1 LVSAGHRRPG
11 DGEFHIRAER
21 DGGSPLSTKNASAVV
36 SSSQSASLKLQP
48 PRAATP
54 FPVILATATAVPEH
68 TITRDDVKYYMGRVF
83 DIPER
88 KLEAMMSIVDN
99 AQVLKR
105 HSIFPITYTVE
116 PRALYKT
123 NQEYIEHAIKLGR
136 EAAEKC
142 LERAHLRADEID
154 LIITVSCTGFM
165 IPSLDAHLINM
176 MGFRSDVRRMP
187 FTELGCAAGAM
198 AIARAADYLKAY
210 PGGNALV
217 IAVELPSL
225 TFQRKDISQANL
237 ISSILFGDGA
247 AAVVVSNSPKAVS
260 DVLPSASSAS
270 PSTPAHANG
279 NGNYPAN
286 GSAATAALAHKPQ
299 ILVSETYTFP
309 DSLGAMGFDLRDSG
323 FHILLDKNVPDMI
336 GAKIKPLI
344 DDFLGRHGLTQQD
357 IKGWILHPGGARLLG
372 NVEIALGLTKCQT
385 QPSWDVLANV
395 GNLSSAT
402 ILFILQEWLDKR
414 PLNSGD
420 IALAAAFGPGFS
432 AEFLLLQWT

>member
-1 LVSAGHRRPG
+1 MTTRPWAGNGSAHN
-11 DGEFHIRAER
+11 HNSHCTIA
-21 DGGSPLSTKNASAVV
+21 
-36 SSSQSASLKLQP
+36 
-48 PRAATP
+48 
-54 FPVILATATAVPEH
+54 ATATALPPHV
-68 TITRDDVKYYMGRVF
+68 ITRDDVKYYMGRVF
-83 DIPER
+83 DIAER
-88 KLEAMMSIVDN
+88 RLDAMMSIVDN

-105 HSIFPITYTVE
+105 HVIFPIDYTVE
-116 PRALYKT
+116 PRTLQKT
-123 NQEYIEHAIKLGR
+123 NDEYMEFAIKLGQ
-136 EAAEKC
+136 EAAEKS
-142 LERAHLRADEID
+142 LARAGLRPDDID

-165 IPSLDAHLINM
+165 IPSLDAHLINR
-176 MGFRSDVRRMP
+176 MGFRSNVVRMP

-198 AIARAADYLKAY
+198 ALGRAADFLKAR
-210 PGGNALV
+210 PGGNVLI

-247 AAVVVSNSPKAVS
+247 AAVVVRGEEAPGPK
-260 DVLPSASSAS
+260 
-270 PSTPAHANG
+270 
-279 NGNYPAN
+279 
-286 GSAATAALAHKPQ
+286 

-323 FHILLDKNVPDMI
+323 FHILLAKDVPEMI
-336 GAKIKPLI
+336 GAKIRDLV
-344 DDFLGRHGLTQQD
+344 DDFLQRHGKKQDD

-402 ILFILQEWLDKR
+402 ILFILQEWLEKR
-414 PLNSGD
+414 PLNPGEH
-420 IALAAAFGPGFS
+420 AFAAAFGPGFS

>member
-1 LVSAGHRRPG
+1 VEPARPG
-11 DGEFHIRAER
+11 FAPTGQ
-21 DGGSPLSTKNASAVV
+21 GTPLSTDRVTALARTDHKKSPH
-36 SSSQSASLKLQP
+36 S
-48 PRAATP
+48 T
-54 FPVILATATAVPEH
+54 IIATATAVPQF

-105 HSIFPITYTVE
+105 HAIFPIEYTVE
-116 PRALYKT
+116 PRALQKT
-123 NQEYIEHAIKLGR
+123 NQEYMEHAIKLGR

-142 LERAHLRADEID
+142 LERAGLRADEVD

-165 IPSLDAHLINM
+165 IPSLDAHLINL
-176 MGFRSDVRRMP
+176 MGFRADVRRMP

-198 AIARAADYLKAY
+198 ALGRAADYLRAY
-210 PGGNALV
+210 PGGNVLI

-247 AAVVVSNSPKAVS
+247 AAVLVS
-260 DVLPSASSAS
+260 
-270 PSTPAHANG
+270 G
-279 NGNYPAN
+279 NGGHGPN
-286 GSAATAALAHKPQ
+286 
-299 ILVSETYTFP
+299 ILGSETYTFP

-323 FHILLDKNVPDMI
+323 FHILLDKGVPEMI
-336 GAKIKPLI
+336 GEKIKGLVHS
-344 DDFLGRHGLTQQD
+344 FLERHGMTQED
-357 IKGWILHPGGARLLG
+357 VKGWILHPGGARLLG

-385 QPSWDVLANV
+385 QPSWDILANV

-402 ILFILQEWLDKR
+402 ILFILQEWLEKR
-414 PLNSGD
+414 PLRAGD
-420 IALAAAFGPGFS
+420 RALAAAFGPGFS

>member
-1 LVSAGHRRPG
+1 MSTDR
-11 DGEFHIRAER
+11 
-21 DGGSPLSTKNASAVV
+21 GSTLAPSTNGN
-36 SSSQSASLKLQP
+36 SSHS
-48 PRAATP
+48 T
-54 FPVILATATAVPEH
+54 IIATATALPEF

-99 AQVLKR
+99 AQVHKR
-105 HSIFPITYTVE
+105 HAIFPIEYTVE
-116 PRALYKT
+116 PRALEKT
-123 NQEYIEHAIKLGR
+123 NQEYMEHAIKLGR

-142 LERAHLRADEID
+142 LERAGVNADEVD

-165 IPSLDAHLINM
+165 IPSLDAHLINL
-176 MGFRSDVRRMP
+176 MGFRSDIRRMP

-198 AIARAADYLKAY
+198 ALGRAADFLKAY
-210 PGGNALV
+210 PGGNALIV
-217 IAVELPSL
+217 SVELPSL

-247 AAVVVSNSPKAVS
+247 AAVLVS
-260 DVLPSASSAS
+260 
-270 PSTPAHANG
+270 G
-279 NGNYPAN
+279 NG
-286 GSAATAALAHKPQ
+286 GSGPR

-309 DSLGAMGFDLRDSG
+309 DSLGAMGFDLRDTG
-323 FHILLDKNVPDMI
+323 FHILLAKDVPEMI
-336 GAKIKPLI
+336 GAKIKGLM
-344 DDFLGRHGLTQQD
+344 DGFLERHGLVQKD

-385 QPSWDVLANV
+385 QPSWDILGNV

-402 ILFILQEWLDKR
+402 ILFILQEWLEKR
-414 PLNSGD
+414 PLNPGD